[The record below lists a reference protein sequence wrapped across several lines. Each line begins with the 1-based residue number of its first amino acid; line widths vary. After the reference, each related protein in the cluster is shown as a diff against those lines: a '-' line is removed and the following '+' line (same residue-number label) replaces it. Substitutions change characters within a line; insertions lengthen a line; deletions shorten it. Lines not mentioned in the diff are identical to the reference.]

1 MASRVGRGAVRVR
14 GQRAG
19 WGGGADVGTQP
30 DKSAWP
36 RAWTLRLVV
45 LVPELVLEGLLLAV

>member
-1 MASRVGRGAVRVR
+1 VRVR